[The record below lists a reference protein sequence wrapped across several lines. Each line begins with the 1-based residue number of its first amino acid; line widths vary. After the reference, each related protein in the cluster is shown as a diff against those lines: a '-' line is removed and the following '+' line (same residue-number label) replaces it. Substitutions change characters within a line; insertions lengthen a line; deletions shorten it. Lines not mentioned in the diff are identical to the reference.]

1 MFHQELLEDCHHEV
15 EEEACQALDCQ
26 SLGLA
31 EDDEEVCVGLAED
44 DEETCP
50 PLPSNRLW

>member
-26 SLGLA
+26 ALGLA
-31 EDDEEVCVGLAED
+31 EDDDEVCVGLAED
-44 DEETCP
+44 DEEACP